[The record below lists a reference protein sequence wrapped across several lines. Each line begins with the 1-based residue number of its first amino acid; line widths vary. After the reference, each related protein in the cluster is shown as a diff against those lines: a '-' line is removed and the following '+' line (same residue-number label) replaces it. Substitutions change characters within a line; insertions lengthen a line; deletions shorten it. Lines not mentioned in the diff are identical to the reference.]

1 MSPSKKE
8 KTKISKPTGPKV
20 GIWLDSYDDIF
31 SNFDPRIYT
40 LRTVSEDFLEQA
52 KNITS
57 DRTATAYDIKLLIPE
72 NKRNLTT
79 EKIITEHLK
88 TYFKNQTEAV
98 KSQKKKVLTRGIITS
113 LIGITLMFV
122 ATVLAYLD
130 TRTYPE
136 TVMLVFFEPT
146 GWFSAW
152 YGLDMIFY
160 TAQEHNKELEFYK
173 KMSDS
178 KITFDKYA

>member
-1 MSPSKKE
+1 MSTE
-8 KTKISKPTGPKV
+8 KNISPKNIQKNGPKV

-31 SNFDPRIYT
+31 SKFDPRIYT
-40 LRTVSEDFLEQA
+40 LRSVSEDFLEQA

-57 DRTATAYDIKLLIPE
+57 DRTATSYDIKLLIPE
-72 NKRNLTT
+72 EKRNHTT
-79 EKIITEHLK
+79 EKIIIDHLK
-88 TYFKNQTEAV
+88 NYFKEQSAAI
-98 KSQKKKVLTRGIITS
+98 KAKKKKVLTRGILTT
-113 LIGITLMFV
+113 LFGITLMFT
-122 ATVLAYLD
+122 ATILAYMD

-160 TAQEHNKELEFYK
+160 TAQENNKELEFYK
-173 KMSDS
+173 KMSES